1 MDTLEPQ
8 IDFESL
14 FAEYEVADFLQ
25 EDDINPSV
33 SVADTPSPLSEIEN
47 LLMSDADGIASSS
60 SDSDYHKFLEDIL
73 LDPIPQSDDQGFVPS
88 DEARVDPVT
97 PQEPSSDEARV
108 DPVTPQEVPPEPV
121 SKKQIRQ
128 MRNRDAAVKSRERKK
143 MYVKNLETK
152 SRYFEGECRRLEH
165 LLQCCYAENH
175 ALRLCLQSRGGFGAP
190 MTMQE
195 SAVLLLES
203 LLLGSLLW
211 FLGIMCQLSLPLPLW
226 LTTVL
231 PPRENMEHKGLRR
244 VALKGPNSKNIS
256 DYFLTQSFVKSR
268 RCQASRTKMKFDFIM
283 L

>member
-1 MDTLEPQ
+1 MENELDWECFFDQLP
-8 IDFESL
+8 DFEQ
-14 FAEYEVADFLQ
+14 VADFFQ
-25 EDDINPSV
+25 EYVTNPPV
-33 SVADTPSPLSEIEN
+33 SIADTPSPISSLSEIEN
-47 LLMSDADGIASSS
+47 LLMTDSDEGVASPE
-60 SDSDYHKFLEDIL
+60 DSDYDKLLAEIL
-73 LDPIPQSDDQGFVPS
+73 IEPLPESEEGSVVPS
-88 DEARVDPVT
+88 DKDGVDPST
-97 PQEPSSDEARV
+97 PE
-108 DPVTPQEVPPEPV
+108 EVPSEPV

-175 ALRLCLQSRGGFGAP
+175 ALRFCLQSRGAFGAP

-211 FLGIMCQLSLPLPLW
+211 FMGIMWQLSLPLLLW
-226 LTTVL
+226 LTVS

-244 VALKGPNSKNIS
+244 VTLKGPNNNIS
-256 DYFLTQSFVKSR
+256 KYFLTQSFVKSR
-268 RCQASRTKMKFDFIM
+268 RCQASRTKMKFDFIVF
-283 L
+283 

>member
-1 MDTLEPQ
+1 MDNLEPQ